1 MATERK
7 PLYITIPNIHQF
19 ELPTTASA
27 GGVDLNTGRNLYY
40 NTSSLAWVPQETF
53 SGSSATLGDITGSNL
68 RLTGNPGKIV
78 NEVGPLTI
86 SSSVGI
92 TTTGSIIF
100 SGSRSSNGTEQS
112 SVLVD
117 GDIFVS
123 GGIGTNDYIQLK
135 PVGTLRIPT
144 NTTSSYIYT
153 SGSTNDLY
161 FTQYSG
167 SFTNT
172 TRLRWLEGALST
184 GLLNGG
190 LLTTTNGTT
199 TFNISAGDGIVVQ
212 FNASTTSDPYP
223 TVRKVAWP
231 LSSSIP
237 LYYSGSAQITYVGID
252 INGQVVQRTSPFTGT
267 DYQDYI
273 SIGRVL
279 HQTNA
284 VTNGTITSP
293 VVAYGQNTWTG
304 DFQRAFGPLKISG
317 HTLAASGSGTTLAI
331 TKSAG
336 DSFVE
341 GKNYDSDPDSPNLV
355 LGSIEGAQLTS
366 KIFRIYSNTSGT
378 PTILTNGGSGFTDID
393 PGNYNPGNLGVT
405 SSVGSGKFTIQR
417 VYWFPN
423 SVTKAFFVYYGTTE
437 YATIDVAQS
446 SIPTDFFV
454 EGQNTAGAAILVA
467 YLIVA
472 YNATNLN
479 NTAQAR
485 IVQAGLFRNNGIG
498 GGGGGAT
505 TPGGNDTYVQF
516 NNSGTFGGD
525 ADFTFSTAT
534 NTLAVSN
541 IQVSG
546 IVGASGSMTLG
557 DAPSDLIAVSG
568 NLVFGE
574 YGERITLATGIAGG
588 TTNFD
593 FSGATIFYVS
603 GATSDGTW
611 NITNVPTTDKIA
623 SKIKFVIDQA
633 STPYSASAYQINS
646 SPVAVKWL
654 NTTIPTGT
662 ANHTDVIQLDAY
674 RSGSGW
680 NILGSLTTFS

>member
-355 LGSIEGAQLTS
+355 LGSVEGAQLTS

-603 GATSDGTW
+603 GATSNGTW

-623 SKIKFVIDQA
+623 SKIKFVIDQNA
-633 STPYSASAYQINS
+633 IPYSASAYQFNS
-646 SPVAVKWL
+646 SPIAVKWKDG
-654 NTTIPTGT
+654 TIPTGT
-662 ANHTDVIQLDAY
+662 ANHTDVIELNAY

-680 NILGSLTTFS
+680 NVLGSLQTFV